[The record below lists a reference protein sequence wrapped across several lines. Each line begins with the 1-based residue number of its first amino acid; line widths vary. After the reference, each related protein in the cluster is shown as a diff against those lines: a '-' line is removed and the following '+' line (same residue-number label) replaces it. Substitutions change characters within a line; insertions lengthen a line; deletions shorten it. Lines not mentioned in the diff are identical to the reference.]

1 MAKVQFS
8 TTVKY
13 KDVMIPAF
21 TPFEVD
27 DSDFELVV
35 SNGGHVLEHPKKYT
49 VEDNTN
55 DKTES
60 KSTEDNTTTRR
71 RRR

>member
-13 KDVMIPAF
+13 KDTTIPAF

-27 DSDFELVV
+27 DFDFELVV
-35 SNGGHVLEHPKKYT
+35 KNGCHILEHPKKVA
-49 VEDNTN
+49 VEESTN
-55 DKTES
+55 EKTES
-60 KSTEDNTTTRR
+60 KNTEDNTTTRR